1 MRNLPCV
8 VALLLALRDQALSP
22 RFCVCERLE
31 CPCNISF
38 EVVRGLTAA
47 KIKLTTVW
55 KESVEN
61 KKIDFTIPP
70 IDMLI

>member
-8 VALLLALRDQALSP
+8 FALLLVLRDQALSP
-22 RFCVCERLE
+22 RFCVCECLE
-31 CPCNISF
+31 CLCNISF
-38 EVVRGLTAA
+38 EPVTGPTAA
-47 KIKLTTVW
+47 QIKIMTVW

-61 KKIDFTIPP
+61 KKIDFTIAP